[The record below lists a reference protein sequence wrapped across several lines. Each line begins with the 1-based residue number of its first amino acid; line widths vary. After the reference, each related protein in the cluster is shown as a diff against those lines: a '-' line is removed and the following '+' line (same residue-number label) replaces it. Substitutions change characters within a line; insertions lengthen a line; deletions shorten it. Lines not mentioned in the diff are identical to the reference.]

1 MRVADVVRAPRAHAR
16 LGRRLGEADQLDA
29 HAVALHVWKPR
40 ARSDGGSSRSHRS
53 AGSITCPSAS
63 IVATRPSDMPAC
75 LRPPRTRRQAS
86 GPAEAAPAR
95 PPPLL
100 PLARALA
107 HQRLQLRD
115 RLLDLRLPP
124 APRCDQAIG
133 VLELAER
140 LLQLAA
146 QPRGERQ
153 VVEALGLAALP
164 PEGEAGQALRLFGI
178 GIEAE
183 RTLELGERRAAL
195 VQVRERIAAL
205 GVHEGVVGML
215 AEVALERLA
224 RLGRLLERHVHAPER
239 TIGPTTEA
247 AELTTLLERPAR
259 RLELAD
265 GLVHASHEKLPL
277 GVVRLLLRAS
287 AVARDHHLGR
297 VRDRLRHRLSL
308 GQLAGGRGPA
318 GRGLQLLRADR
329 GLDVRDPVLGQR
341 VGQHV
346 GGHAGRVDALLGEQ
360 ALEERAHRARV
371 VAGGAH
377 GAEPQ
382 EVGLLLE
389 LLRAERLHQP
399 GADLPDVLGDD
410 RVLDQRQLGAR
421 GEEEVPAELALAALA
436 GRAHRASERQG
447 DGEDRRQGG
456 APAPHR
462 RPSPRATSWA
472 KYVMMTSAPARRMA
486 TRLSSTTRAS
496 SIQPRSA
503 AAFTIAYSPLTW

>member
-1 MRVADVVRAPRAHAR
+1 M
-16 LGRRLGEADQLDA
+16 
-29 HAVALHVWKPR
+29 
-40 ARSDGGSSRSHRS
+40 
-53 AGSITCPSAS
+53 
-63 IVATRPSDMPAC
+63 
-75 LRPPRTRRQAS
+75 
-86 GPAEAAPAR
+86 
-95 PPPLL
+95 
-100 PLARALA
+100 
-107 HQRLQLRD
+107 
-115 RLLDLRLPP
+115 
-124 APRCDQAIG
+124 
-133 VLELAER
+133 
-140 LLQLAA
+140 
-146 QPRGERQ
+146 
-153 VVEALGLAALP
+153 VEALGLVALA
-164 PEGEAGQALRLFGI
+164 PEGEAGQALRLLGI
-178 GIEAE
+178 GVEAQ

-195 VQVRERIAAL
+195 VQVRERLAEL

-224 RLGRLLERHVHAPER
+224 RLGRLLERHVHGPER
-239 TIGPTTEA
+239 TIDPTTEA

-287 AVARDHHLGR
+287 AVARDHHVGR
-297 VRDRLRHRLSL
+297 IRDRLRHRLSL

-329 GLDVRDPVLGQR
+329 GLDVRDAVLGQR

-389 LLRAERLHQP
+389 LARELELRGLGRRDAGGAGHRVDRREEEPEQRGRRPHLPLLLLADDVVAAHVAHLVSEHAGQLIVVGHARQQAREDEHVAAGDREGVQHRGLDDVEAVVELLRAERLHQP

-410 RVLDQRQLGAR
+410 RILDQRQLGAR
-421 GEEEVPAELALAALA
+421 GEEEAPAELALAALA
-436 GRAHRASERQG
+436 GRPQRAGERQG
-447 DGEDRRQGG
+447 DGEDRREGG

-472 KYVMMTSAPARRMA
+472 K
-486 TRLSSTTRAS
+486 
-496 SIQPRSA
+496 
-503 AAFTIAYSPLTW
+503 